1 MSASGMKNA
10 AVFSGQAAR
19 PLHVKHNSSINTT
32 KMSEADIPKTMKAVI
47 CEKHGEPLKICQL
60 PVPVPNDDEVLVKI
74 RASGIC
80 HTDVHVCAGDLKS
93 MLPVCPGHEGAG
105 N

>member
-1 MSASGMKNA
+1 
-10 AVFSGQAAR
+10 
-19 PLHVKHNSSINTT
+19 
-32 KMSEADIPKTMKAVI
+32 MSEADIPKTFHFSTPKTMKAVV
-47 CEKHGEPLKICQL
+47 CEKHGEKLKICQL

-80 HTDVHVCAGDLKS
+80 HTDVHVCAGDMKS

-105 N
+105 NNLLHLFHVRHGNANNSPLIYPHVD

>member
-1 MSASGMKNA
+1 
-10 AVFSGQAAR
+10 
-19 PLHVKHNSSINTT
+19 
-32 KMSEADIPKTMKAVI
+32 MSEADIPKTFHYSTPKTMKAVI

-105 N
+105 NRYTMFIH